1 MTHEVNDMRLTN
13 ELLKSIVLSEAR
25 DMKSEAALRRVIRR
39 HVRLVLETGT
49 GGDPGGSSGVKGDVT
64 SAVKTAAKALE
75 MADEDTKILATAATA
90 AKKDTPVEKLPRPQ
104 QAALAKLGYQMIQS
118 DSNETVKA
126 AAALK
131 KVGEQPDKPQSGTDT
146 GSSGDA
152 KKNP

>member
-13 ELLKSIVLSEAR
+13 ELLKSIVESER
-25 DMKSEAALRRVIRR
+25 REMLQESRLRETIRR
-39 HVRLVLETGT
+39 HIRLVLEAGT

-75 MADEDTKILATAATA
+75 MEDEDAKILATAATA
-90 AKKDTPVEKLPRPQ
+90 AKKDTPVENLPRPQ

-118 DSNETVKA
+118 NTAETAAA

-131 KVGEQPDKPQSGTDT
+131 KVGEQPDKP
-146 GSSGDA
+146 
-152 KKNP
+152 